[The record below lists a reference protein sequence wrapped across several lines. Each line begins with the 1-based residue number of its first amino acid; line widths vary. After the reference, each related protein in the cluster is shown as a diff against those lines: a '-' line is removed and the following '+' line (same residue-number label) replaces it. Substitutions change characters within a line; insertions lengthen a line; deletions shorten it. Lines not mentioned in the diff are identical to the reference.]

1 MYKLIL
7 LSMLLTITFTSC
19 IYLAAEDAP
28 IPSKS
33 TILTF
38 TVPAG
43 DSAVAVVYNV
53 LGNVVSQ
60 KTFHQAGLHQVSID
74 AFHLPAGLYLVRIK
88 TSCWSVTKKAY
99 VIP

>member
-1 MYKLIL
+1 MSKFIV
-7 LSMLLTITFTSC
+7 MIITASTLASC

-28 IPSKS
+28 VPSKS

-38 TVPAG
+38 TIPAG

-60 KTFHQAGLHQVSID
+60 KTFHQAGLHRVSIES
-74 AFHLPAGLYLVRIK
+74 FHLPAGLYLVRIK
-88 TSCWSVTKKAY
+88 TSCWSVIKKAY